1 LVRII
6 GSHKPGDKWQQ
17 LEVTLDAERGFM
29 PTSIVEIDEMSGVVR
44 EEFRVTA
51 AERVG
56 QAWIPSEGTRKSTTL
71 KATKYLN
78 ALSTNTEEAAKLTE
92 VYDAWRAASKLDPT
106 KRADRVRL
114 REKMASLVG
123 GPLFEGVPLAGY
135 GRDTLRAWN
144 FRVLDDA
151 LAAELLKP
159 PFDEGDKVFDSRTR
173 EICYWRGGKLVK
185 EDGTPV
191 VLDAAAAAKPA
202 ASEPKPA
209 SPSPPPQ
216 QPPEATPA
224 PKPQA
229 ENAKP

>member
-1 LVRII
+1 
-6 GSHKPGDKWQQ
+6 
-17 LEVTLDAERGFM
+17 
-29 PTSIVEIDEMSGVVR
+29 
-44 EEFRVTA
+44 
-51 AERVG
+51 
-56 QAWIPSEGTRKSTTL
+56 
-71 KATKYLN
+71 
-78 ALSTNTEEAAKLTE
+78 
-92 VYDAWRAASKLDPT
+92 
-106 KRADRVRL
+106 
-114 REKMASLVG
+114 
-123 GPLFEGVPLAGY
+123 
-135 GRDTLRAWN
+135 
-144 FRVLDDA
+144 VLDDA
-151 LAAELLKP
+151 LAAELLRP